1 MPENTKEQITSS
13 QSLSKGKKKVLDN
26 VASSTSDFLHT
37 IIPMD
42 GKSATANLSTLMNNI
57 TTQKP
62 GTSSTLA
69 TSFLQEEWV
78 TGQIYE
84 DKQPKKFAISQSV
97 NPDFNDAK
105 WENWI
110 NSSEYSDYDNFFEMS
125 KHKYPFHHH
134 FHEQD
139 SLDNSYQKDDGNEII
154 DFLNSSIYTDEVY
167 VSNFKDEDHIPSSS
181 FNKYGSELD
190 DFLETPDILSY
201 LAQIRYTDDVYGM
214 PVFLKKLVN
223 EAKDE
228 IFNEQEE
235 VNESYRKTA
244 IKRLEMV
251 REHLIKKKEQSTD
264 NEMREL
270 LDNLTQKTWNV
281 FGVIK

>member
-13 QSLSKGKKKVLDN
+13 QSISKGKKKVLDN
-26 VASSTSDFLHT
+26 VASSTSNFLHT

-84 DKQPKKFAISQSV
+84 DKQPKKFATSQSV

-139 SLDNSYQKDDGNEII
+139 SLHNSYQKDDGIEII

-190 DFLETPDILSY
+190 DFLETPDVLSY
-201 LAQIRYTDDVYGM
+201 LAQIRYTDDVYGL
-214 PVFLKKLVN
+214 P
-223 EAKDE
+223 
-228 IFNEQEE
+228 I
-235 VNESYRKTA
+235 A